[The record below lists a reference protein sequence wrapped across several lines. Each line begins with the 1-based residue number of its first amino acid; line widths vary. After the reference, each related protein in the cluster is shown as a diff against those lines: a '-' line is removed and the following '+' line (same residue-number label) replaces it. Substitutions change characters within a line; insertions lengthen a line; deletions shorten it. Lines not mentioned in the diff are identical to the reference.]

1 MANYYYLDI
10 ETTGIHPSEHE
21 IITIQ
26 YVKLNDQTGKCEGD
40 LKILKS
46 WEIGGEKKLLQEFIN
61 DTKIAPRFGDFA
73 FVAVGFNLKFEN
85 KFLREKTNRYGMDI
99 IDIFRRPFIDL
110 HQLAILL
117 NGGQIK
123 GSGLDKLTT
132 KPHDGK
138 IIPTWYKDKEYDKI
152 EEYIKDETDVFI
164 NFLCKAY
171 DVIPTLRE
179 TFEQR

>member
-26 YVKLNDQTGKCEGD
+26 YVKLNEYTGKREGD

-46 WEIGGEKKLLQEFIN
+46 WKLGGEKNLLQKFID
-61 DTKIAPRFGDFA
+61 DTKISSESDFA
-73 FVAVGFNLKFEN
+73 FVAVGFNLKFEHM
-85 KFLREKTNRYGMDI
+85 FLLEKTKLYGLTE
-99 IDIFRRPFIDL
+99 IDILRRPLIDL
-110 HQLAILL
+110 HPLAILL
-117 NGGQIK
+117 NGGQFK
-123 GSGLDKLTT
+123 GSSLDKFTK

-138 IIPTWYKDKEYDKI
+138 IIPTWYKDEEYDKI
-152 EEYIKDETDVFI
+152 EDYIKDETDVFVK
-164 NFLCKAY
+164 FLCKAY